1 MKKRPLQHQTN
12 DFNGRSEGE
21 STVNTYNIDRRK
33 RNRQRLGG
41 KGLSLEAFTNAKTKR
56 TDYNPA
62 IIIITMF
69 STVPE
74 KQREFYKNA
83 KCVSKYKRS
92 LKQLHAS
99 ENHTSPAAQFP
110 EGGTDDHEIRN
121 NTKMKNKFKNKNRNS
136 LQSAR
141 EEYEK
146 KLEEQEKARMERES
160 IMQAKKE
167 ERERAEARR
176 KVLREKMFKKTRS
189 GQPIMKYRIEH
200 LLEGLQDSKN

>member
-62 IIIITMF
+62 IIK
-69 STVPE
+69 

-83 KCVSKYKRS
+83 KCVSNYKKS
-92 LKQLHAS
+92 LKQLCES
-99 ENHTSPAAQFP
+99 ENHTSPAQFP
-110 EGGTDDHEIRN
+110 EVRLLIYRVVLMI
-121 NTKMKNKFKNKNRNS
+121 TK
-136 LQSAR
+136 
-141 EEYEK
+141 
-146 KLEEQEKARMERES
+146 
-160 IMQAKKE
+160 
-167 ERERAEARR
+167 
-176 KVLREKMFKKTRS
+176 
-189 GQPIMKYRIEH
+189 
-200 LLEGLQDSKN
+200 

>member
-62 IIIITMF
+62 IIK
-69 STVPE
+69 

-83 KCVSKYKRS
+83 KCVSNYKKS
-92 LKQLHAS
+92 LKQLCES
-99 ENHTSPAAQFP
+99 ENHTSPAQFP

-146 KLEEQEKARMERES
+146 KVEEQEKARMERES

-200 LLEGLQDSKN
+200 LLEGLQDS